1 LVVCVVALSI
11 ALFQLPRWAW
21 LFDLIGFAAFTS
33 LAYIPLVG
41 VVNITTLTISPERI
55 QARHS
60 PLPWRA
66 GVDLSI
72 AEILQVY
79 TQEHLG
85 GTTWG
90 PHTRVWALMADSRRI
105 PLTPLLLSDRDG
117 LAHNVEKQIERHAR
131 IPDRTVVCPSCGFDL
146 RASAKRCPEC
156 GNQIASTKKQRGIWM
171 RWLRTRQR

>member
-1 LVVCVVALSI
+1 MILVMVDLRPARPITSPIGGTTRRLQASHFGPRLELRFRWRRPEHLIALSVLVVCVVALSI

-60 PLPWRA
+60 PLPGRA

-72 AEILQVY
+72 AEILQ
-79 TQEHLG
+79 
-85 GTTWG
+85 
-90 PHTRVWALMADSRRI
+90 
-105 PLTPLLLSDRDG
+105 
-117 LAHNVEKQIERHAR
+117 
-131 IPDRTVVCPSCGFDL
+131 
-146 RASAKRCPEC
+146 
-156 GNQIASTKKQRGIWM
+156 
-171 RWLRTRQR
+171 